1 MQNNIKQ
8 INIKSRPCYFFNDM
22 INKVINI
29 KNFDL
34 RLLEINK
41 LSFKGVFSVNIYYIK
56 YVTTKSLDHVNID
69 NKDFFCLIFNNVY
82 GYIDENIGIKYL
94 VFTSTDESKEALKN
108 T

>member
-1 MQNNIKQ
+1 M
-8 INIKSRPCYFFNDM
+8 
-22 INKVINI
+22 INI
-29 KNFDL
+29 KNFDP

-69 NKDFFCLIFNNVY
+69 NEDFFRLAFNNVY
-82 GYIDENIGIKYL
+82 GYIEESIGIKYL
-94 VFTSTDESKEALKN
+94 VFTSTDENNEALKN

>member
-29 KNFDL
+29 KNFDP

-56 YVTTKSLDHVNID
+56 YVTTTKISFVLFLIMYMDTLTKTLELNI
-69 NKDFFCLIFNNVY
+69 
-82 GYIDENIGIKYL
+82 
-94 VFTSTDESKEALKN
+94 
-108 T
+108 